1 MTSGSSSGQ
10 RPPAQERFS
19 AYYATSRPPWDIGR
33 PQRCFTAASINGRVL
48 DLGCGTGDM
57 AIWLAARGCAVTGVD
72 FLAAPLAVARTKA
85 AKQGVAVNFLQMDA
99 RAVATI
105 PERFDAVTDCGL
117 FHSFDDAGRAEYV
130 ASLEQLLEPGA
141 RFFMLCLSE
150 LEPGTHGP
158 RRVTADEIRA
168 AFSGGW
174 QVESLDP
181 ARFEVSS
188 GVEGGEFT
196 PGGAHAWFA
205 TVRRREPAPASEA

>member
-1 MTSGSSSGQ
+1 MTSASSPGR
-10 RPPAQERFS
+10 RPPAEERFTT
-19 AYYATSRPPWDIGR
+19 YYATSRPPWDIGR
-33 PQRCFTAASINGRVL
+33 PQRCFTAAGIGGRVL
-48 DLGCGTGDM
+48 DLGCGTGDL
-57 AIWLAARGCAVTGVD
+57 AVWLAARGCAVTGVD

-85 AKQGVAVNFLQMDA
+85 AEQGVAVNFLQMDA

-130 ASLEQLLEPGA
+130 SALERLLEPGA
-141 RFFMLCLSE
+141 RFFMLCVSE

-158 RRVTADEIRA
+158 RRVTAAEIRA
-168 AFSGGW
+168 AFAAGW
-174 QVESLDP
+174 QIEALEG

-188 GVEGGEFT
+188 GVDGVDFT

-205 TVRRREPAPASEA
+205 TVRRVGPAPAGGA